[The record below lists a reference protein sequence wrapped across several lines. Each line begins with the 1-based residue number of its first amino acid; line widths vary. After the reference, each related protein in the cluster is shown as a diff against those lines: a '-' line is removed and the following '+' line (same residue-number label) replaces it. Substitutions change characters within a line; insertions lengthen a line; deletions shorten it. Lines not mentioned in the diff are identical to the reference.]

1 MAGFSP
7 MYNGN
12 YGNLYSGQPISN
24 PMVGYQER
32 MAQLQQQYNMVPQPQ
47 PMVQQYSQPMN
58 GLLGKVV
65 DSLEVVKAT
74 DIPMDGNCYY
84 FPKADGTE
92 VYAKRWLANGTTEVV
107 TYKPSM
113 EEKPEP
119 LAVVDQQTVYNDI
132 IEKLNGIDDRIG
144 KIEKSLGGRGTTS
157 RMKKEDE

>member
-7 MYNGN
+7 MYNN
-12 YGNLYSGQPISN
+12 TYGNLYGSQPLSN

-32 MAQLQQQYNMVPQPQ
+32 MAQLQQQYNMAPTQ
-47 PMVQQYSQPMN
+47 PMVQQYVQPMN

-74 DIPMDGNCYY
+74 DVPMDGNCYY

-92 VYAKRWLANGTTEVV
+92 IYAKRWLSNGTTEVV

-113 EEKPEP
+113 E
-119 LAVVDQQTVYNDI
+119 VVPAQESVEQKTLHGDI
-132 IEKLNGIDDRIG
+132 LEKLDGIEERIG
-144 KIEKSLGGRGTTS
+144 KIEKSLGNRSTQVRS
-157 RMKKEDE
+157 KKEEE

>member
-1 MAGFSP
+1 MSSFNA
-7 MYNGN
+7 MYNG
-12 YGNLYSGQPISN
+12 YGSLYNPQPLSN

-32 MAQLQQQYNMVPQPQ
+32 MAQLQQQYNMPQ
-47 PMVQQYSQPMN
+47 PMPQPAQQYVPSVQTMN

-107 TYKPSM
+107 TYKPSI
-113 EEKPEP
+113 EES
-119 LAVVDQQTVYNDI
+119 QQEVPAMDAKVLYGKLDG
-132 IEKLNGIDDRIG
+132 IEERIG
-144 KIEKSLGGRGTTS
+144 KIEKSLSGRSNPRAG
-157 RMKKEDE
+157 KKEEADG